1 MGAEKYQQMMYQRM
15 REKFQ
20 KWAKADSI
28 IEKEIYSFLH
38 MLKGT
43 AGSVGLNELT
53 IIATDKLVNLNDTSE
68 KEWGKREWTFYLS
81 PLIEALSFYETNNPS
96 QEIKETSL
104 NLVTSGITKEFILI
118 VDDDMVFI
126 SYLKNILE
134 EKGFSVMIA
143 HNGKRGIELIY
154 ELQPAIVF
162 LDIMLP
168 DIDGFSILNNIK
180 KIKKDRTFIAIMSS
194 HHSKENRIK
203 AFELGAMDFVA
214 KPIDEDVLLA
224 YVTNRLAYRKELEY
238 AIVIDEL
245 TQVYNRKYFESQL
258 KMLIQQYERMKEV
271 FTIAIL
277 DLDYFKKVNDTY
289 GHLVGDEVLRGF
301 AALVKELKREHDVF
315 CRYGGEEF
323 VLLMPKTTVEEGYR
337 LVEKVRQAMEKRAFT
352 ANNTV
357 FHVTFSSGMMTVG
370 PNYKHEKKLLEA
382 ADHALY
388 SAKEAGRN
396 CVVLFDHSII
406 DMKKS
411 EKIKVIVIDD
421 VYIIRDIIAKHF
433 EGLVT
438 SGETII
444 EVATYGDGLEFL
456 QSSWYDPNYKYV
468 ILLDWMLPNMSGIE
482 VLKEIRAN
490 YSSKE
495 VIVSM
500 LTGRIGETYVLEAFK
515 NGADDY
521 IRKPFQIAD
530 VSSRILHL
538 AERIFKGSK
547 G

>member
-20 KWAKADSI
+20 EWAKADSI

-337 LVEKVRQAMEKRAFT
+337 LVEKIRQAMEKRAFT

-357 FHVTFSSGMMTVG
+357 FHVTFSSGMMAVG

-396 CVVLFDHSII
+396 RIVLFDHSII

-433 EGLVT
+433 EGLIT

>member
-1 MGAEKYQQMMYQRM
+1 MGAEKYQQMVYQRM
-15 REKFQ
+15 QEKFR
-20 KWAKADSI
+20 KWAESDSI
-28 IEKEIYSFLH
+28 KEKELYAFLH

-53 IIATDKLVNLNDTSE
+53 IIASEKLLTINDASE
-68 KEWGKREWTFYLS
+68 KEWLKGEWTLYLS
-81 PLIEALSFYETNNPS
+81 SLLEALSFYETNNFP
-96 QEIKETSL
+96 QVAMEETTAPTI
-104 NLVTSGITKEFILI
+104 NNITKEFILI
-118 VDDDMVFI
+118 IDDDMVFI
-126 SYLKNILE
+126 SYLKNVLE
-134 EKGFSVMIA
+134 EKGFSVIIA

-180 KIKKDRTFIAIMSS
+180 KIKKDRTFIAVMSS
-194 HHSKENRIK
+194 HHSKENRVR
-203 AFELGAMDFVA
+203 AFELGAMDFVS
-214 KPIDEDVLLA
+214 KPVDEEVLLA
-224 YVTNRLAYRKELEY
+224 YVINRLAYRKELEY

-245 TQVYNRKYFESQL
+245 TQIYNRKYFESQL
-258 KMLIQQYERMKEV
+258 KMLIQKYEKTSEV

-277 DLDYFKKVNDTY
+277 DIDYFKKVNDTY
-289 GHLVGDEVLRGF
+289 GHLIGDEVLRGF
-301 AALVKELKREHDVF
+301 AALVKELKRDQDIF

-323 VLLMPKTTVEEGYR
+323 ILLMPNTEAEEGYK
-337 LVEKVRQAMEKRAFT
+337 LVEKIRLAMGQKVFSTNT
-352 ANNTV
+352 AN
-357 FHVTFSSGMMTVG
+357 FHVTFSSGMMVINKCYTH
-370 PNYKHEKKLLEA
+370 PKKLLEA
-382 ADHALY
+382 ADQALY

-396 CVVLFDHSII
+396 RVVLFDSSIV

-411 EKIKVIVIDD
+411 EKLKVIVIDD
-421 VYIIRDIIAKHF
+421 VYIIRDIIARHF
-433 EGLVT
+433 EGLST
-438 SGETII
+438 SDQVAI
-444 EVATYGDGLEFL
+444 EVATFGDGIQFL

-482 VLKEIRAN
+482 VLKKIRAN
-490 YSSKE
+490 YTSKE

-500 LTGRIGETYVLEAFK
+500 LTSQIGEEYVLEAFQ

-538 AERIFKGSK
+538 AERIFNGSK
-547 G
+547 A

>member
-1 MGAEKYQQMMYQRM
+1 
-15 REKFQ
+15 
-20 KWAKADSI
+20 
-28 IEKEIYSFLH
+28 
-38 MLKGT
+38 
-43 AGSVGLNELT
+43 
-53 IIATDKLVNLNDTSE
+53 
-68 KEWGKREWTFYLS
+68 
-81 PLIEALSFYETNNPS
+81 
-96 QEIKETSL
+96 
-104 NLVTSGITKEFILI
+104 
-118 VDDDMVFI
+118 
-126 SYLKNILE
+126 
-134 EKGFSVMIA
+134 
-143 HNGKRGIELIY
+143 
-154 ELQPAIVF
+154 
-162 LDIMLP
+162 
-168 DIDGFSILNNIK
+168 
-180 KIKKDRTFIAIMSS
+180 MSS

-370 PNYKHEKKLLEA
+370 PDYKHEKKLLEA

-433 EGLVT
+433 EGLIT